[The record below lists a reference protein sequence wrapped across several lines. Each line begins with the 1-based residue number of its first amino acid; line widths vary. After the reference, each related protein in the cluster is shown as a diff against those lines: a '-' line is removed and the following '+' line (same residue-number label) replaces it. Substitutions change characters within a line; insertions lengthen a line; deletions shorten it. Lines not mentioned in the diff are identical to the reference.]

1 MKIKTLAITLYQK
14 DNGGEIHITDEDIQN
29 DINKRIE
36 DAGITPENLID
47 VKMNSC
53 FFDTS
58 TSNDMW
64 LPEGTMIIWNILVIY
79 KGE

>member
-14 DNGGEIHITDEDIQN
+14 DTGENRVKDEQIQN
-29 DINKRIE
+29 DINRRIE
-36 DAGITPENLID
+36 EAGITSENLID
-47 VKMNSC
+47 VKMSSQ

-58 TSNDMW
+58 LSNDVW
-64 LPEGTMIIWNILVIY
+64 EPEGTMIIWSILVVY